1 MSNKFHEEVNLM
13 ARLRN
18 DNPFPSITAS
28 AVDGETLT
36 VPSDLGSEWVTLLFY
51 RGEW

>member
-1 MSNKFHEEVNLM
+1 MS
-13 ARLRN
+13 RLTN
-18 DNPFPSITAS
+18 GENFPSVTAES
-28 AVDGETLT
+28 LDHGTLT